1 MSNYWKRK
9 ADRMFGPMPRHDEE
23 EGDFRISFETAMYS
37 VEQLRIGNI
46 DSQRATGYLAD
57 IDDYLGDPEYR
68 MRRLRR
74 LTISEDQLSEWKKQ
88 YGY

>member
-57 IDDYLGDPEYR
+57 IENYLGDSEGR
-68 MRRLRR
+68 TRHLARLGV
-74 LTISEDQLSEWKKQ
+74 SEEQLSEWKKQ